1 MEMLN
6 FIESHLVVDLKSS
19 IRMKKNLPFKNFF
32 PVGENIRKKCLMKQ
46 FFMCTWSTINLK
58 LVFSLLL
65 LGRIVGKEKGVK
77 QIFKIDR

>member
-1 MEMLN
+1 
-6 FIESHLVVDLKSS
+6 
-19 IRMKKNLPFKNFF
+19 
-32 PVGENIRKKCLMKQ
+32 MKQ

>member
-1 MEMLN
+1 METLN
-6 FIESHLVVDLKSS
+6 FIESHLVVDMKSS
-19 IRMKKNLPFKNFF
+19 IRILKKKMF
-32 PVGENIRKKCLMKQ
+32 PLGENIRKKCLMKQ

>member
-1 MEMLN
+1 METLN

-19 IRMKKNLPFKNFF
+19 IRIFKK
-32 PVGENIRKKCLMKQ
+32 KK

>member
-1 MEMLN
+1 METLN
-6 FIESHLVVDLKSS
+6 FTESHLVVDLKSS
-19 IRMKKNLPFKNFF
+19 IRILKKKMF
-32 PVGENIRKKCLMKQ
+32 PLGENIRKKCLMKQ

-77 QIFKIDR
+77 QIFKTDR

>member
-1 MEMLN
+1 METLN

-19 IRMKKNLPFKNFF
+19 IRIKKKKKF
-32 PVGENIRKKCLMKQ
+32 PLGENIRKKYLMKQ

>member
-1 MEMLN
+1 METLN
-6 FIESHLVVDLKSS
+6 FTESHLVVDLKSS
-19 IRMKKNLPFKNFF
+19 IRILKKKMF
-32 PVGENIRKKCLMKQ
+32 PLGENIRKKCLMKQ

>member
-6 FIESHLVVDLKSS
+6 FIELKSS
-19 IRMKKNLPFKNFF
+19 IRIKKICPFKKMF
-32 PVGENIRKKCLMKQ
+32 PLGENIRKKCLMKQ

>member
-1 MEMLN
+1 
-6 FIESHLVVDLKSS
+6 
-19 IRMKKNLPFKNFF
+19 
-32 PVGENIRKKCLMKQ
+32 MKQ

-65 LGRIVGKEKGVK
+65 LGRIVVGKEKGVK

>member
-1 MEMLN
+1 METLN

-19 IRMKKNLPFKNFF
+19 IRILKKKMF
-32 PVGENIRKKCLMKQ
+32 PLGENIRKKCLMKQ

>member
-1 MEMLN
+1 METLN

-19 IRMKKNLPFKNFF
+19 IRIKKKKKMF
-32 PVGENIRKKCLMKQ
+32 PLGENIRKKCLMKQ